1 MSCGVRQPREAPFP
15 ESGQNASQSWTTL
28 IYDSDISGH
37 NILVLLDLDTLEG
50 LPRCAVSWN

>member
-1 MSCGVRQPREAPFP
+1 MSCCVRQSGEAPFP

-28 IYDSDISGH
+28 IYDSNISGH

-50 LPRCAVSWN
+50 LPRYAVSWN